1 MTFSIAMRPVFRA
14 LLAGDNLAY
23 APRRHPWPCAEDLL
37 TSNKIKRLQMLG
49 TSPSMTEMWGK
60 PFVNKLATGL
70 PVTFDR

>member
-1 MTFSIAMRPVFRA
+1 
-14 LLAGDNLAY
+14 
-23 APRRHPWPCAEDLL
+23 
-37 TSNKIKRLQMLG
+37 MLG